1 MTKRKNELFVDKQG
15 DEYVI
20 SMTPEMQ
27 DDVGTV
33 GFVEFVDKDDV
44 KEGDTLANIEAS
56 KTVLD
61 VLSPLAGRIVARHEE
76 AEKNPELLNSSK
88 QEESWIV
95 RLGDV
100 SEEEYNKLEDA

>member
-56 KTVLD
+56 
-61 VLSPLAGRIVARHEE
+61 
-76 AEKNPELLNSSK
+76 
-88 QEESWIV
+88 
-95 RLGDV
+95 
-100 SEEEYNKLEDA
+100 